1 MRFGSDKS
9 MARFNGRTLLDGAID
24 RLEVWCSKVVV
35 AGHHHEV
42 ALVIDDWP
50 RPDMG
55 PLAGIAAAL
64 RHAEKERHSLV
75 LSCGVDSVDLPD
87 DLPELLSPAP
97 AYMASQP
104 VIGLW
109 PVTARPTLERILTV
123 GSRHSMKAFAEAI
136 GARAVRVRL
145 REPTAGGTE
154 GRAAACC
161 ARGTRTPNQRSTGAA
176 RRG

>member
-1 MRFGSDKS
+1 LTVLGVVLAGGQSLRFGSDKS
-9 MARFNGRTLLDGAID
+9 MARFNGQTLLDGAID
-24 RLEVWCSKVVV
+24 RLEMWCSQVVV
-35 AGHHHEV
+35 AGHHHEE
-42 ALVIDDWP
+42 ARVIDDWP

-64 RHAEKERHSLV
+64 RYAEKEGHSLV

-97 AYMASQP
+97 AYMSSQP

-109 PVTARPTLERILTV
+109 TVTARPTLEKILTI

-136 GARAVRVRL
+136 GARAVRTGDK
-145 REPTAGGTE
+145 PANIN
-154 GRAAACC
+154 
-161 ARGTRTPNQRSTGAA
+161 TPEDLATLEKRHGL
-176 RRG
+176 